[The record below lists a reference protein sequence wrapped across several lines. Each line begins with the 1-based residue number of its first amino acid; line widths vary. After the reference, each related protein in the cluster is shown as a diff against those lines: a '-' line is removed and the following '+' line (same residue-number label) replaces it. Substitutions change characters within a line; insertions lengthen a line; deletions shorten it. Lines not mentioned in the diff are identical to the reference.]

1 MPEKIPELTDEQRER
16 IWQAYHH
23 ATRLLYDAEDELNY
37 IIGYIGADR
46 PSSESVLV
54 SLYELTVHIMD
65 LEVFMQRH
73 YPVK

>member
-1 MPEKIPELTDEQRER
+1 MSEKIPELTDEQRER
-16 IWQAYHH
+16 IWQACHR
-23 ATRLLYDAEDELNY
+23 ATRLLYDAEDELDY

-54 SLYELTVHIMD
+54 SLYELTAHIRE
-65 LEVFMQRH
+65 LKVFMRRH